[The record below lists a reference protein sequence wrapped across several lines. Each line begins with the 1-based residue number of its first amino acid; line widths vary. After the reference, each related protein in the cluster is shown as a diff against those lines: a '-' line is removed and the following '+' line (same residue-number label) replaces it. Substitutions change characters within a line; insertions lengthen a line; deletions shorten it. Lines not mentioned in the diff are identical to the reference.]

1 MAIRG
6 LGLGGK
12 HGLHP
17 GKHWLSSRAV
27 GDFRARGVA
36 RRAPVAALNTMVA
49 VEIEAACAPL
59 SRPEKIEALLGS
71 AEQYAE
77 ASVPVLESY
86 VAAQVSGKTYDAL
99 ANKALMKL
107 YQFTP
112 ARCSDEVLALVLAKA
127 MMARPAGD
135 LTSLLYV
142 VPEALVERC
151 PLAAKL
157 AACDALLEASKFAEF
172 WAAAREKVGAKAV
185 ADLVPGF
192 TAAVRRYLLDLLS
205 QTFERVPLD
214 LLAEVLGIDAA
225 AAAGLAKSPP
235 PGGLLLP
242 STDAANATF
251 APNAHNQKRKETSA
265 KGIQLDALLSCF
277 AEPDEDIFSDE

>member
-1 MAIRG
+1 
-6 LGLGGK
+6 
-12 HGLHP
+12 
-17 GKHWLSSRAV
+17 
-27 GDFRARGVA
+27 
-36 RRAPVAALNTMVA
+36 MVA

-157 AACDALLEASKFAEF
+157 AVCDALLEASKFAEF

-192 TAAVRRYLLDLLS
+192 TAAVRRSLLDLLS

-214 LLAEVLGIDAA
+214 LLAEVLGIDAP

-242 STDAANATF
+242 SSDAANATF
-251 APNAHNQKRKETSA
+251 APNAHIQNRKETSA

>member
-1 MAIRG
+1 
-6 LGLGGK
+6 
-12 HGLHP
+12 
-17 GKHWLSSRAV
+17 
-27 GDFRARGVA
+27 
-36 RRAPVAALNTMVA
+36 MVA

-157 AACDALLEASKFAEF
+157 AACDALLEF
-172 WAAAREKVGAKAV
+172 
-185 ADLVPGF
+185 
-192 TAAVRRYLLDLLS
+192 RYSLLISFL
-205 QTFERVPLD
+205 
-214 LLAEVLGIDAA
+214 
-225 AAAGLAKSPP
+225 
-235 PGGLLLP
+235 GLLTGHP
-242 STDAANATF
+242 
-251 APNAHNQKRKETSA
+251 
-265 KGIQLDALLSCF
+265 
-277 AEPDEDIFSDE
+277 